1 MNPFIG
7 EIIGTMLLIILGQ
20 GVVANVLL
28 NKTKGNN
35 SGWLVITTGWAIAVF
50 VGVFCVGSISGAHLN
65 PAITLALAITGKFS
79 WQNVPLY
86 IMGQMIGAM
95 TGASLNWIQYRQHFD
110 ATNDPDLK
118 LGVFCT
124 SPAIRSF
131 VNNLIS
137 EIIGTF
143 ILVFAVLYM
152 AAHNVGLGAISAL
165 PVALVVLGI
174 GLSLGGTT
182 GYAINPARD
191 LGPRIMHAILP
202 IKNKRDSDWNYS
214 VIPVLGPV
222 IGSIIASYLY
232 IYLH

>member
-7 EIIGTMLLIILGQ
+7 EIIGTMLLITLGQ
-20 GVVANVLL
+20 GAVANVLL
-28 NKTKGNN
+28 NKTKGNS
-35 SGWLVITTGWAIAVF
+35 SGLIVITTGWAIAVF

-86 IMGQMIGAM
+86 ITGQMLGAMIGA
-95 TGASLNWIQYRQHFD
+95 SINWIQYRQHFD
-110 ATNDPDLK
+110 ETNDPDLK
-118 LGVFCT
+118 LAVFCT

-131 VNNLIS
+131 ANNIVS

-143 ILVFAVLYM
+143 VLVFAVLYI
-152 AAHNVGLGAISAL
+152 ANPQVGLGAISAL

-174 GLSLGGTT
+174 GISLGGTT

-202 IKNKRDSDWNYS
+202 IKNKRDSDWHYS
-214 VIPVLGPV
+214 LIPVLGPAV
-222 IGSIIASYLY
+222 GAILAALLY